1 MREIVKFT
9 NNLPAARE
17 YGAALTDI
25 IARATLPGG
34 AIRDMVR
41 SYEIK
46 NAGGLV
52 IHEAD
57 GPRLI
62 ELATDNQYRRYL
74 IAAEVAKIARAAGAR
89 HAVPNDVMRRAVDLV
104 LKYYAFLS
112 LDEVG
117 TAFDLAAAGKI
128 ETDLTLYGG
137 AFNVVYLSDILKAYK
152 RYRGEVRREI
162 ERQRDEDEKQRR
174 RDANAARLA
183 ELAYKSNI
191 ERLAAALDEMRQGGT
206 PNVLSYQYDI
216 LDNAGRLDFT
226 NEQKRAAMRQADKV
240 LKAEIN
246 GEKANENDVFK
257 RIALET
263 TIANLGTSGAIISR
277 AKVILLVELL
287 ASYAATGK
295 GGEHL
300 KHDLLK

>member
-1 MREIVKFT
+1 MREIAKVT
-9 NNLPAARE
+9 NSLPAARE

-89 HAVPNDVMRRAVDLV
+89 HAVPNDVMRRAV
-104 LKYYAFLS
+104 KYYAFLS

-117 TAFDLAAAGKI
+117 AAFDLAAAGKI

-162 ERQRDEDEKQRR
+162 ERKRDEDEKQRR

-183 ELAYKSNI
+183 DLAYKSNL
-191 ERLAAALDEMRQGGT
+191 ERLAAALDEMKEGGT

-300 KHDLLK
+300 KRDLLK